1 MRYDAIKTHEHLQFA
16 KWLKASLIIDEKE
29 EMYGII
35 LTLCKVV
42 IFMRLGCIIFL
53 NFFDH
58 ITMLLIR

>member
-1 MRYDAIKTHEHLQFA
+1 MRYDAIKKHEHLQFA
-16 KWLKASLIIDEKE
+16 KWLKVSLTIDEKE

-42 IFMRLGCIIFL
+42 IFMRLGWIIFL

-58 ITMLLIR
+58 TTMLLIR